1 MGLNP
6 FRDSNLN
13 DLQEDLR
20 GFFRDRFGELAEK
33 ARLKWD
39 LFVKKGRER
48 VTIMFIPHSAKK
60 IANFHLSLFAIF
72 SIVGAIVAVIVVT
85 SIVIVN
91 HTSTIKEI
99 SKLKMYGS
107 YSKIQIT
114 RYKEEINRLYD
125 IFQKFKPEITYLYSL
140 TPGNNVD
147 SLWAKGG
154 NPNPDPQAE
163 AEPGDKDS
171 PTIEVLNIEEMEREL
186 RTTKEVLEK
195 IKVFLEARRKIIE
208 NTPSVW
214 PVDGYVVSRFGDRT
228 SPYTFKKEYHQGIDI
243 ASFPGAEIRATAPGK
258 VENIWWD
265 PVTGLSVAVS
275 HKYGFVTVYSHC
287 QRVSAGIDQKV
298 GKGEVIAYVGR
309 TGKATRPVCFYQ
321 IKIGTDFV
329 DPAPYLN
336 KIVQ

>member
-13 DLQEDLR
+13 DLQEDIR
-20 GFFRDRFGELAEK
+20 RFFGDRFGELAQR
-33 ARLKWD
+33 ARTKWD

-60 IANFHLSLFAIF
+60 IANFHLTLFAVF
-72 SIVGAIVAVIVVT
+72 SIVGAVVAIVVVT

-154 NPNPDPQAE
+154 NPNPGPQNE
-163 AEPGDKDS
+163 AGEQDS
-171 PTIEVLNIEEMEREL
+171 PTMEVLNIEEMEREL

-208 NTPSVW
+208 NTPSIW
-214 PVDGYVVSRFGDRT
+214 PVDGYVVSRFGERT
-228 SPYTFKKEYHQGIDI
+228 SPY
-243 ASFPGAEIRATAPGK
+243 
-258 VENIWWD
+258 
-265 PVTGLSVAVS
+265 
-275 HKYGFVTVYSHC
+275 
-287 QRVSAGIDQKV
+287 
-298 GKGEVIAYVGR
+298 
-309 TGKATRPVCFYQ
+309 
-321 IKIGTDFV
+321 
-329 DPAPYLN
+329 
-336 KIVQ
+336 

>member
-20 GFFRDRFGELAEK
+20 GFFSDRFGGLAEK
-33 ARLKWD
+33 ARAKWD

-72 SIVGAIVAVIVVT
+72 SIVGVIVVIIVVT

-154 NPNPDPQAE
+154 NPNPDPRAE

-208 NTPSVW
+208 NTPSIW

-228 SPYTFKKEYHQGIDI
+228 SPYRRNST
-243 ASFPGAEIRATAPGK
+243 RALISPHSPERRYARRRPAR
-258 VENIWWD
+258 W
-265 PVTGLSVAVS
+265 
-275 HKYGFVTVYSHC
+275 
-287 QRVSAGIDQKV
+287 
-298 GKGEVIAYVGR
+298 R
-309 TGKATRPVCFYQ
+309 TSG
-321 IKIGTDFV
+321 GT
-329 DPAPYLN
+329 P
-336 KIVQ
+336 